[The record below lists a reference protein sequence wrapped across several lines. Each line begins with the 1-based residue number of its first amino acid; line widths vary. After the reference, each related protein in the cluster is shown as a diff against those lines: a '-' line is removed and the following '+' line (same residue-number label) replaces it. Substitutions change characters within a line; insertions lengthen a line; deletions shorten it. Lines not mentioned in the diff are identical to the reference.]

1 MFRNYFKVAVRNLLK
16 RKSYTLINVF
26 GLATGMAVCLL
37 IVLFIRSELG
47 YDSFHLKSDRIYRVV
62 LERKYP
68 ERSTHYSFIPGT
80 IGEAIKTEFPEVEES
95 TRLFNFLGNG
105 NFFVRVGEK
114 VFEENRVLLA
124 DSNLFR
130 VFSAAFIAGDPATAL
145 QHPNTVVLNEST
157 AIRYFGSAA
166 NALGKSLGTDGN
178 NNTQI
183 SGVVKD
189 YPENSHFHFD
199 LLLTSSTFP
208 VSRQPNYINF
218 SAHTYLLLKPNAS
231 AAGLEKKFGHIVDK
245 YVSGEIGRNF
255 GQTFEQFKAAG
266 NGYNYFLQPLEKIH
280 LTSDMEGELGANG
293 NIRSVYIFSIIALFI
308 LIIACTNF
316 INLSTARSVERAK
329 EVGVRKTFGSLRSS
343 LIIQFLVESILI
355 SAISMMLAFGL
366 IFLLLPLFNQLAGKA
381 MNMMYLFEPARVLL
395 LLIFSIVVGCI
406 AGLYPAFVLSSFR
419 PGVVLKGK
427 FKSNRY
433 GILLRNGLVVFQFS
447 ISVILIICSIIVNQQ
462 IDYMLGERLGFNKDH
477 LIVIERTDLL
487 GQQNPAFKNDL
498 KQVAGVV
505 QVSGST
511 ALPGQPNYFGIS
523 VQPVGSKEQMTG
535 RGLIADPEFAAAL
548 QLELSEGRFFSKQFS
563 TDSLSLILNEKA
575 VNELGLKQPLGAR
588 LTIMDDNFNAPDG
601 TPYEYTVVGVLK
613 DFHFQSLHQAI
624 VPLVVT
630 NAVKFGEN
638 MPITTVKVKAGN
650 FNAVI
655 AGIENVWKRFVPER
669 PFNFSFLEQ
678 DLQRQYLAERRSQQI
693 FTVFSLLAVVIACIG
708 LLGLAAYTTQQRLRE
723 ISIRKVL
730 GASVIN
736 IVRIL
741 SADFLKL
748 VALAALIAFPLAW
761 WAMHN
766 WLNDFAYRI
775 PIRWEVF
782 LFSGGLAFVV
792 AILTISFQAL
802 KASIRNPVTNLR
814 SE

>member
-1 MFRNYFKVAVRNLLK
+1 MFRNYLKVALRNLLK

-37 IVLFIRSELG
+37 IVLFINSELG
-47 YDSFHLKSDRIYRVV
+47 YDSFHLKSERIYRVV

-68 ERSTHYSFIPGT
+68 ERSTHYSFIPGA

-95 TRLFNFLGNG
+95 TRVFNFLGNG
-105 NFFVRVGEK
+105 NYFIRIGEK
-114 VFEENRVLLA
+114 VFEEQRVLLA
-124 DSNLFR
+124 DSNFFR
-130 VFSAAFIAGDPATAL
+130 VFNAAFIAGDPATAL
-145 QHPNTVVLNEST
+145 QHPNTVVVNEST
-157 AIRYFGSAA
+157 AIRYFGSAQ
-166 NALGKSLGTDGN
+166 NALRKPLATDGN
-178 NNTQI
+178 NNIEI
-183 SGVVKD
+183 SGIIRD
-189 YPENSHFHFD
+189 WPSNSHFHFD
-199 LLLTSSTFP
+199 LLLASATFP
-208 VSRQPNYINF
+208 VTRQPNYINF
-218 SAHTYLLLKPNAS
+218 AAHTYLLLKPNAD
-231 AAGLEKKFGHIVDK
+231 AEGLERKFPHIVDK

-266 NGYNYFLQPLEKIH
+266 NGYNYFLQPLKKIH
-280 LTSDMEGELGANG
+280 LNSDMEGELGANG
-293 NIRSVYIFSIIALFI
+293 SMRSVYIFSIIALFI

-316 INLSTARSVERAK
+316 VNLSTARSVERAK

-343 LIIQFLVESILI
+343 LVSQFLVESILI
-355 SAISMMLAFGL
+355 SFISLLLAFGI
-366 IFLLLPLFNQLAGKA
+366 IFLLLPLFNQLAGKSMSFA
-381 MNMMYLFEPARVLL
+381 YLLDPSSLL
-395 LLIFSIVVGCI
+395 LLIVFSVLVGFV

-447 ISVILIICSIIVNQQ
+447 ISVILIICAIIVNQQ
-462 IDYMLGERLGFNKDH
+462 ISYMSGDRLGFNKEH

-487 GQQNPAFKNDL
+487 EQQNPAFKNEV
-498 KQVAGVV
+498 KQVPGVM
-505 QVSGST
+505 QVSGTT

-523 VQPVGSKEQMTG
+523 IQPVGSKEQMTG

-548 QLELSEGRFFSKQFS
+548 QLELVEGRFFSKQFS
-563 TDSLSLILNEKA
+563 TDSLSIVLNEKA
-575 VNELGLKQPLGAR
+575 VKELGLKEPLGAR
-588 LTIMDDNFNAPDG
+588 LTIMDENFNAPDG
-601 TPYEYTVVGVLK
+601 TPYQYTVVGILK

-638 MPITTVKVKAGN
+638 MPITTVRVNAGN
-650 FNAVI
+650 FNKVI
-655 AGIENVWKRFVPER
+655 AGIENVWKKFVPAR
-669 PFNFSFLEQ
+669 PFHFSFLEQ
-678 DLQRQYLAERRSQQI
+678 DLQQQYLAERTSQQI
-693 FTVFSLLAVVIACIG
+693 FTIFSILAVVIACIG

-730 GASVIN
+730 GASVLN

-741 SADFLKL
+741 SVDFLKL
-748 VALAALIAFPLAW
+748 VGLAALIAFPLAW

-766 WLNDFAYRI
+766 WLDDFAYRI

-782 LFSGGLAFVV
+782 VLAGGVAFLV
-792 AILTISFQAL
+792 AIFTISFQAIR
-802 KASIRNPVTNLR
+802 ASIKNPVTNLR